1 MLDYR
6 LYVLNQSGHVVD
18 AAVLHCPDD
27 RQAIDLALQAA
38 IASDVEL
45 WLGDRKIKYIQRRR
59 QEA

>member
-18 AAVLHCPDD
+18 ASVLHCTDD
-27 RQAIDLALQAA
+27 DHAVDLARQAA

-45 WLGDRKIKYIQRRR
+45 WMGDRKVTYVERRR
-59 QEA
+59 REA

>member
-6 LYVLNQSGHVVD
+6 LYVLNPSGHVVN

-27 RQAIDLALQAA
+27 GHAIDLALQAA

-45 WLGDRKIKYIQRRR
+45 WAGDRKVTYIERRR
-59 QEA
+59 RDA